1 MLTLLGTRLAASRIS
16 SFPHGGS
23 GPTRLTVWDH
33 KQDRSLVI
41 KDDSAPR
48 RSASK
53 NGRMRAFLRAL
64 GPGLVTGAADD
75 DPSGIGT
82 HSQIGAA
89 FGYGLAWTFVLSFP
103 LMVAIQQIAAEI
115 GRVTGAGIAR
125 NLRRHYPRPL
135 LWVMVSLLLVANIVN
150 LGADLSAMG
159 AALAL
164 LEGGSSGLYTLL
176 FGILCIVLEVGLS
189 YPRYAA
195 ILKWST
201 LCLFTYVAVLFVA
214 HVPWGAAVKALVVPD
229 IRLSAAYAT
238 AFVAILGTTI
248 SPYLFFWQAGQEI
261 EEQHRHHAK
270 PLSLTPLAA
279 GPELRR
285 IRLDTLTGM
294 GFSTLISLAIVFAT
308 AATLNASGVRD
319 ITTSSQAAEALRP
332 IAGQFAF
339 AMFAL
344 GIIGTGL
351 LAVPVLAGSAAYAV
365 TEMAGRAGS
374 LDAKPLSAR
383 LFYGTIAATTLAGAS
398 LNAVGIDPARALYWA
413 AVVNG
418 ILAAPL
424 MIVMMLIARNGRA
437 MGRLTISR
445 GQNWAGWAATTVMI
459 GASLLFLGFA
469 VAQVV

>member
-1 MLTLLGTRLAASRIS
+1 MTEPDTPADLGPA
-16 SFPHGGS
+16 G
-23 GPTRLTVWDH
+23 
-33 KQDRSLVI
+33 
-41 KDDSAPR
+41 
-48 RSASK
+48 
-53 NGRMRAFLRAL
+53 MRGFLRTL

-103 LMVAIQQIAAEI
+103 LMVAIQQVAAEI

-135 LWVMVSLLLVANIVN
+135 LWAMVSLLLVANIIN

-159 AALAL
+159 AALTL
-164 LEGGSSGLYTLL
+164 LGGGNAGLYTLL
-176 FGILCIVLEVGLS
+176 FGIMSIILEVTLS

-195 ILKWST
+195 ILKWTT
-201 LCLFTYVAVLFVA
+201 LSLFTYVGVVFVA
-214 HVPWGAAVKALVVPD
+214 QVPWPHALASLVVPE
-229 IRLSAAYAT
+229 LQFNAAYAT

-261 EEQHRHHAK
+261 EEEHRHHAK
-270 PLSLTPLAA
+270 PLCLTPKTA

-285 IRLDTLTGM
+285 IRLDTLVGM

-308 AATLNASGVRD
+308 AATLHASGVRD
-319 ITTSSQAAEALRP
+319 ITTSAQAAEALRP

-339 AMFAL
+339 AMFAF

-365 TEMAGRAGS
+365 TEMAGIAGS

-398 LNAVGIDPARALYWA
+398 LNATGIDPARALYWA

-418 ILAAPL
+418 ILAGPL
-424 MIVMMLIARNGRA
+424 MIVMMLIVRNPRA
-437 MGRLTISR
+437 MGRLVISR
-445 GQNWAGWAATTVMI
+445 SQIAFGWAATAVMI
-459 GASLLFLGFA
+459 AASLLFLGFA
-469 VAQVV
+469 VSDLL

>member
-1 MLTLLGTRLAASRIS
+1 MRCQCVNLSVS
-16 SFPHGGS
+16 S
-23 GPTRLTVWDH
+23 D
-33 KQDRSLVI
+33 Q
-41 KDDSAPR
+41 AP
-48 RSASK
+48 AK
-53 NGRMRAFLRAL
+53 GIRAFLKSL
-64 GPGLVTGAADD
+64 GPGLITGAADD

-82 HSQIGAA
+82 HSQVGAE

-135 LWVMVSLLLVANIVN
+135 LWLMVSLLLIANLVT

-159 AALAL
+159 AALVL
-164 LEGGSSGLYTLL
+164 LVGGNGALYTML
-176 FGILCIVLEVGLS
+176 FGILCVGLEVGLS
-189 YPRYAA
+189 YPRYAS
-195 ILKWST
+195 IMKWTT
-201 LCLFTYVAVLFVA
+201 LSLFTYVAVVA
-214 HVPWGAAVKALVVPD
+214 VANVPWPHALRSLVVPE
-229 IRLSAAYAT
+229 LQFNTAYAT

-261 EEQHRHHAK
+261 EEEHRHHAK
-270 PLSLTPLAA
+270 PLCLTASTA

-294 GFSTLISLAIVFAT
+294 AFSTLISLAIVFAT
-308 AATLNASGVRD
+308 AATLHANGVHD
-319 ITTSSQAAEALRP
+319 IETSSQAAEALRP

-339 AMFAL
+339 AMFAI

-365 TEMAGRAGS
+365 TEMAGMAGS

-383 LFYGTIAATTLAGAS
+383 LFYGTIAATTLAGAA
-398 LNAVGIDPARALYWA
+398 LNGVGIDPARALYWA

-418 ILAAPL
+418 ILAGPL
-424 MIVMMLIARNGRA
+424 MIIMMLIVRNPRA
-437 MGRLTISR
+437 MGRLTVSR
-445 GQNWAGWAATTVMI
+445 WQAVSGWAATIVMLA
-459 GASLLFLGFA
+459 ASALFLGF
-469 VAQVV
+469 VLTGSS